1 MLRRQLIRRLCAAA
15 TAALL
20 APTALTTAALAA
32 PVTSETDTGAATSA
46 GRPGV
51 PLDRLT
57 VDATLVATGLD
68 RPTAISAPDDRS
80 GRLFVAEKPGRVRVY
95 HPATGLA
102 AEPLLDLTDRVSTAG
117 NERGLLGIVTAP
129 RFAHTRAVYVAYTS
143 LPDGALTLSRFV
155 LGRTGE
161 PAAREQILL
170 TQPHAEFSNHNGGQL
185 AFGRDGYLY
194 WSLGDGG
201 GGNDPLNTG
210 QDLST
215 LLGKILR
222 LDVRR
227 ACGDRA
233 YCVPRDNPFVG
244 RPGARPEI
252 WAYGLRN
259 AWKFSVDPRTGSL
272 WIADVGQS
280 AYEEV
285 NHLRAGAG
293 GVNLGWSCKEGPEV
307 VLPERC
313 QAGARYVDPVFHY
326 RTRVDGCAV
335 IGGHV
340 YRGRQFARIATG
352 TYLATDYCSATAFAI
367 RPVRGGGYESRA
379 IGQLPARP
387 STFGVDAAGEIY
399 LATDVPGELYR
410 VSFGTQVPAPAN

>member
-1 MLRRQLIRRLCAAA
+1 MLPRHLVRRLIAPLAAA
-15 TAALL
+15 VVAPITMTSVAWAVPDVGPPP
-20 APTALTTAALAA
+20 ATGAPPTAGTA
-32 PVTSETDTGAATSA
+32 PH
-46 GRPGV
+46 RV

-57 VDATLVATGLD
+57 VGATPVATGLQ
-68 RPTAISAPDDRS
+68 RPTAIATPDDRS

-95 HPATGLA
+95 HPDTGLA
-102 AEPLLDLTDRVSTAG
+102 AEPLLDLTDRVSTVG

-155 LGRTGE
+155 LDRTA
-161 PAAREQILL
+161 PAAGEQILL
-170 TQPHAEFSNHNGGQL
+170 TQPHAEFSNHNGGDL

-222 LDVRR
+222 LDVGRSC
-227 ACGDRA
+227 AGRA

-244 RPGARPEI
+244 RPDARPEI

-259 AWKFSVDPRTGSL
+259 AWKISFDARNGSL
-272 WIADVGQS
+272 WIGDVGQG

-293 GVNLGWSCKEGPEV
+293 GANLGWSCKEGPV
-307 VLPERC
+307 VLIPDRC
-313 QAGARYVDPVFHY
+313 QEGARYVDPVFHY

-340 YRGRQFARIATG
+340 YRGRQFARLASG
-352 TYLATDYCSATAFAI
+352 TYLATDYCSATAFAV
-367 RPVRGGGYESRA
+367 RPTRNGGYESRA
-379 IGQLPARP
+379 IGQLPAWP
-387 STFGVDAAGEIY
+387 STFGVDSAGELY
-399 LATDVPGELYR
+399 VATDGPGELYR
-410 VSFGTQVPAPAN
+410 ISFAALPVN